1 MSSDVQHFVGGE
13 SVTGRSGR
21 LGDVYNPAT
30 GEVSAQCNYASAKD
44 VDDAVA
50 AATLA
55 AKSWAKTSIAK
66 RLEIIFNFRNEFLAA
81 RNELAELIGREH
93 GKTLSDAQGELQRA
107 VEAIEFACSM
117 PHLTKGEY
125 SMNIGGEID
134 NFSIQQPLGVVASIS
149 PFNFPAMVPIMMS
162 TMAVA
167 VGNAV
172 VLKPS
177 ERVPSASVELAHIWL
192 RAGLPPEIFNVVHG
206 DKEAV
211 DALLSHPGIS
221 AVSFVGS
228 TKVAEYVY
236 EEGCRHGK
244 RVMAFGGGKNHM
256 IVLPDADLDL
266 VADHFIGAG
275 YGSAAQRCMAIS
287 VAVPVGEQT
296 ADALVERLVPRV
308 EALKIGPYDDTDAD
322 FGPLITRQSKQTV
335 ERFID
340 ESLSDGAELRVDG
353 RGFELAG
360 YENGFFVGSTLVDHV
375 RPDMSFYREEV
386 FGPARGI
393 VRAGDIDEVIQL
405 VNDHEF
411 GNGVAMFTRDGH
423 AAHRFFEEVDVGMIG
438 VNVPVPVPAGYHNFG
453 GLKRSK
459 FGEGYLFGPDAARFY
474 TKIKTISARWPAP
487 NDNVD
492 GPDLTMPTNE

>member
-177 ERVPSASVELAHIWL
+177 ERVPSASVELAHTGCA
-192 RAGLPPEIFNVVHG
+192 RASPPRFSTWFTATRKRSMHSSAIQG
-206 DKEAV
+206 SR
-211 DALLSHPGIS
+211 LSASS
-221 AVSFVGS
+221 APPRSPSTS
-228 TKVAEYVY
+228 TKRVAATASASW
-236 EEGCRHGK
+236 R
-244 RVMAFGGGKNHM
+244 
-256 IVLPDADLDL
+256 
-266 VADHFIGAG
+266 
-275 YGSAAQRCMAIS
+275 SAA
-287 VAVPVGEQT
+287 
-296 ADALVERLVPRV
+296 
-308 EALKIGPYDDTDAD
+308 
-322 FGPLITRQSKQTV
+322 
-335 ERFID
+335 
-340 ESLSDGAELRVDG
+340 G
-353 RGFELAG
+353 R
-360 YENGFFVGSTLVDHV
+360 T
-375 RPDMSFYREEV
+375 
-386 FGPARGI
+386 
-393 VRAGDIDEVIQL
+393 
-405 VNDHEF
+405 
-411 GNGVAMFTRDGH
+411 T
-423 AAHRFFEEVDVGMIG
+423 
-438 VNVPVPVPAGYHNFG
+438 
-453 GLKRSK
+453 
-459 FGEGYLFGPDAARFY
+459 
-474 TKIKTISARWPAP
+474 
-487 NDNVD
+487 
-492 GPDLTMPTNE
+492 

>member
-1 MSSDVQHFVGGE
+1 
-13 SVTGRSGR
+13 
-21 LGDVYNPAT
+21 
-30 GEVSAQCNYASAKD
+30 
-44 VDDAVA
+44 
-50 AATLA
+50 
-55 AKSWAKTSIAK
+55 
-66 RLEIIFNFRNEFLAA
+66 
-81 RNELAELIGREH
+81 
-93 GKTLSDAQGELQRA
+93 
-107 VEAIEFACSM
+107 
-117 PHLTKGEY
+117 
-125 SMNIGGEID
+125 
-134 NFSIQQPLGVVASIS
+134 
-149 PFNFPAMVPIMMS
+149 
-162 TMAVA
+162 
-167 VGNAV
+167 
-172 VLKPS
+172 
-177 ERVPSASVELAHIWL
+177 
-192 RAGLPPEIFNVVHG
+192 
-206 DKEAV
+206 
-211 DALLSHPGIS
+211 
-221 AVSFVGS
+221 
-228 TKVAEYVY
+228 
-236 EEGCRHGK
+236 
-244 RVMAFGGGKNHM
+244 MAFGGGKNHM